1 MESWQKVF
9 IHFSLLL
16 VCVCPSFLYLPHYIH
31 FPLPLPYSSALVDVV
46 APPMRLPSNTCSLS
60 GDLPQLAKLL
70 GRGKEN
76 ANFCSVFFNN

>member
-1 MESWQKVF
+1 MV
-9 IHFSLLL
+9 HTN
-16 VCVCPSFLYLPHYIH
+16 
-31 FPLPLPYSSALVDVV
+31 SSALVDVV

-76 ANFCSVFFNN
+76 VNFLIIVIS